1 MRNNIVEELPARKH
15 APVAAPVA
23 KKSANTPVAK
33 RGGGEKGG
41 GTHVGITKTG
51 NSEEASAERI
61 KQAVYDIRHRAKKED
76 IKLLD
81 AYNQYVGNSNLTDK
95 EKSIIKEKLGLT
107 RPSVK
112 EQFSKG
118 ADQWATENMY
128 NALYRVFVE
137 DHQQE
142 ELDDPYLRQLY
153 ESDEPTYQIRVTD
166 VKGHTYVRKATRAK
180 ITELRAQENI
190 KSVELTKHGGVERSE
205 KTRGAQTAAV
215 KGGGNRKKSK
225 RWWDD
230 DGDRIGYEKGEVS
243 GSFKKKK
250 KTNIQASLEAAWEKT
265 FIADGTISTE
275 PAPGTKKINPKGVNN
290 YEGKDPVVKIA
301 PVKKDDDPS
310 VKSASDNVYAHN
322 ELNGDTL
329 AEKAACKSKKKK
341 KGYAAEA
348 VVNTPECEKKPE
360 EEKDMRGYYA
370 KINVIKN
377 KLRSMGAKNPIV
389 LADPDDVEKCWD
401 KKKEDKEDKE

>member
-1 MRNNIVEELPARKH
+1 MRKNIVEELPARKH

-33 RGGGEKGG
+33 NGGGEKGG
-41 GTHVGITKTG
+41 GTHTGITKAG

-61 KQAVYDIRHRAKKED
+61 KQAVYDIRHRAKKDD

-81 AYNQYVGNSNLTDK
+81 AYNQYVGNSNLTDQ
-95 EKSIIKEKLGLT
+95 EKTIIKEKLGLT
-107 RPSVK
+107 QPSVK

-166 VKGHTYVRKATRAK
+166 QKGHTYVRKATRSK

-215 KGGGNRKKSK
+215 KGGGNKKNAK
-225 RWWDD
+225 RWWVD
-230 DGDRIGYEKGEVS
+230 DGVG
-243 GSFKKKK
+243 
-250 KTNIQASLEAAWEKT
+250 
-265 FIADGTISTE
+265 
-275 PAPGTKKINPKGVNN
+275 
-290 YEGKDPVVKIA
+290 
-301 PVKKDDDPS
+301 
-310 VKSASDNVYAHN
+310 
-322 ELNGDTL
+322 
-329 AEKAACKSKKKK
+329 
-341 KGYAAEA
+341 
-348 VVNTPECEKKPE
+348 
-360 EEKDMRGYYA
+360 
-370 KINVIKN
+370 
-377 KLRSMGAKNPIV
+377 
-389 LADPDDVEKCWD
+389 
-401 KKKEDKEDKE
+401 